1 MQDHFEIVE
10 YNPAWVHSF
19 LAERDRIKNYP
30 FETIAIEHV
39 GSTAIPGQWAKP
51 VIDIFIAV
59 PVLQA
64 SSYYESILL
73 RPDYSFVETG
83 MKERLL
89 FAKHSNGIWTHN
101 LHILP
106 YSESFY
112 NRNEFLFLDYL
123 KKHNDLVIEYGKLKQ
138 QLREIPDLSIEEY
151 TRLKTDFIQ
160 KVVDLARKEK
170 GLPWENVWEE

>member
-10 YNPAWVHSF
+10 YNPAWNLSF
-19 LAERDRIKNYP
+19 LAERERIKNYP

-59 PVLQA
+59 PVLEDV
-64 SSYYESILL
+64 SYYESILS
-73 RPDYSFVETG
+73 RPCYSFVKTG
-83 MKERLL
+83 MTGRLL
-89 FAKHSNGIWTHN
+89 FAKHSDGVWTHN

-112 NRNEFLFLDYL
+112 SRNEFLFLEYL
-123 KKHNDLVIEYGKLKQ
+123 KAHNDLVIRYGKLKQ
-138 QLREIPDLSIEEY
+138 QLKENPDLSIEEY

-160 KVVDLARKEK
+160 EVVDLARKEK

>member
-10 YNPAWVHSF
+10 YSPTWKLSF
-19 LAERDRIKNYP
+19 LAERERIKNYP
-30 FETIAIEHV
+30 FEAIAIEHV

-59 PVLQA
+59 PVLQDV
-64 SSYYESILL
+64 SFYESILL
-73 RPDYSFVETG
+73 RPDYSFVKTG
-83 MKERLL
+83 MKGRLL
-89 FAKHSNGIWTHN
+89 FAKHSNGTWTHN

-112 NRNEFLFLDYL
+112 SRNEFLFLDYL
-123 KKHNDLVIEYGKLKQ
+123 KTHNDLVIRYGTLKHKLKQ
-138 QLREIPDLSIEEY
+138 NPDLSIEEY

-160 KVVDLARKEK
+160 EVVDLARKEK
-170 GLPWENVWEE
+170 GLPLESVWEE

>member
-10 YNPAWVHSF
+10 YSPAWKLSF
-19 LAERDRIKNYP
+19 QAERERIKNYP
-30 FETIAIEHV
+30 FNAIAIEHV
-39 GSTAIPGQWAKP
+39 GSTAIQGQLAKP

-59 PVLQA
+59 PLLQDV
-64 SSYYESILL
+64 SYYESILSK
-73 RPDYSFVETG
+73 PDYFFVKTG

-112 NRNEFLFLDYL
+112 CRNEFLFLEYL
-123 KKHNDLVIEYGKLKQ
+123 KAHADKVIQYGKLKRK
-138 QLREIPDLSIEEY
+138 LKENPDLSIEEY
-151 TRLKTDFIQ
+151 TRQKTDFIQ
-160 KVVDLARKEK
+160 EVVDLARKEK
-170 GLPWENVWEE
+170 GLPLENVWEE